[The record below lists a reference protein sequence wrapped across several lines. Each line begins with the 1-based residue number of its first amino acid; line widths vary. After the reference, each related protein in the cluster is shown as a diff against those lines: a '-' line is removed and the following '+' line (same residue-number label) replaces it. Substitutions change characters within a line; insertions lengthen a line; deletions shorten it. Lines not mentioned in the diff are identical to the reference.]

1 MCVLLRGQ
9 FYLLEMREIIYLS
22 QKVRLSKFSGGSFLN
37 KLYIWG
43 TERKKEKAH
52 NIKIISESK
61 FMKIL
66 LLGKSKKLLVKLK
79 VVGGNKCGN
88 YICNIKK

>member
-1 MCVLLRGQ
+1 
-9 FYLLEMREIIYLS
+9 
-22 QKVRLSKFSGGSFLN
+22 
-37 KLYIWG
+37 
-43 TERKKEKAH
+43 
-52 NIKIISESK
+52 
-61 FMKIL
+61 MKIL